1 MDIINSIVSSIE
13 ENEAIVNSIVDST
26 TRLVESLPPVHRLG
40 ILSEFDHEG
49 NTAVK
54 KGDIVLDTGEKAV
67 YIATGEVTAEGKHV
81 VVGMNSVRKPLEP
94 EFILVGQYAAN
105 PMIKK
110 AAGRL
115 AMKYP
120 DRRVL
125 TYGALPQPK
134 PIGEAA
140 KETTKGSS
148 VKNDTDPW
156 HAWCAAGEKNPEKG
170 LAKADKT
177 KAKAITKR
185 KVKK

>member
-13 ENEAIVNSIVDST
+13 ESEAIVSSIVTST
-26 TRLVESLPPVHRLG
+26 EKLVESLPPVLRLG
-40 ILSEFDHEG
+40 ILAEFDHEG

-54 KGDIVLDTGEKAV
+54 KGDIILDTSEKAV
-67 YIATGEVTAEGKHV
+67 YVASGEVTAEGKHMA
-81 VVGMNSVRKPLEP
+81 VGMGGVRKPLEP
-94 EFILVGQYAAN
+94 EFILVGQYAAD
-105 PMIKK
+105 PTVKT

-125 TYGALPQPK
+125 TYGALPQPA
-134 PIGEAA
+134 PIGESA
-140 KETTKGSS
+140 KETTKGSW
-148 VKNDTDPW
+148 VKNDTNPW
-156 HAWCAAGEKNPEKG
+156 HTWCAAGEKNPEKG
-170 LAKADKT
+170 LDKAPTT